1 MKITKKQL
9 IKLIKEE
16 ISNVRE
22 SDASDAIGADLD
34 VVMAKLPM
42 ETVIAVVKGY
52 LKDEEKKRIVAA
64 RKELETVI
72 YDIVMGMPE
81 VEMEEIYNALRSQA
95 GE

>member
-1 MKITKKQL
+1 MKITKKHL

-22 SDASDAIGADLD
+22 SDAYDAIGSDLD
-34 VVMAKLPM
+34 VVISKLPM
-42 ETVIAVVKGY
+42 ETVIEVIKDY
-52 LKDEEKKRIVAA
+52 LEPRD
-64 RKELETVI
+64 L
-72 YDIVMGMPE
+72 YNIVMGMPE